1 MDGSIYERE
10 LRDILSGKKSTVEKF
25 KNKIDDDDRILDT
38 LYENPFYVVRAAG
51 SFGADLIAIRH
62 DFSLVI
68 EVKSSI
74 KPSIMFAESSGKR
87 QEQAERLKKL
97 CDASGLVLTYAYRL
111 KSVAGDPWRLFSVPG
126 NPKGRLRIIYELL
139 PKIGETREN
148 NFCLKWNDGL
158 PLIEFIKFVNNK
170 I

>member
-10 LRDILSGKKSTVEKF
+10 LRDILSGKKSTIEKF
-25 KNKIDDDDRILDT
+25 KKKIGDDENIIGT

-51 SFGADLIAIRH
+51 SLGADLIAIRH

-68 EVKSSI
+68 EVKSSV
-74 KPSIMFAESSGKR
+74 KPSIIFTESSGKR

-111 KSVAGDPWRLFSVPG
+111 KNVNGDPWRLFSVPG
-126 NPKGRLRIIYELL
+126 NPKGRLRIIYDLI

-148 NFCLKWNDGL
+148 NFLLKWENGL
-158 PLIEFIKFVNNK
+158 PLLEFIRFVNNK